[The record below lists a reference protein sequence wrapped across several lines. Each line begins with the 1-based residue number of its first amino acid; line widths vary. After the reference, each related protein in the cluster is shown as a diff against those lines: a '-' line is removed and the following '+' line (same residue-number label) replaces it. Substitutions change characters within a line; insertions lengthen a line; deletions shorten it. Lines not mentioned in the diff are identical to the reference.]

1 MKMDGL
7 RSDLSS
13 SLNVLLS
20 TISRRDR
27 QSRIQIPWRSRHSVT
42 FTMDIRIIQVERAHM
57 RTLERAPPTNARD
70 VIEAPPNAAAFN
82 LVPKQLR

>member
-1 MKMDGL
+1 
-7 RSDLSS
+7 
-13 SLNVLLS
+13 
-20 TISRRDR
+20 
-27 QSRIQIPWRSRHSVT
+27 
-42 FTMDIRIIQVERAHM
+42 MDIRIIQVERAHM